1 MHRINNVQL
10 NQSFPG
16 AKVYCKIKG
25 CENFNLNTWSTV
37 FGALYK
43 MEINIVTWKWGGGLS
58 LEDLRVVSSQGGWQ
72 HPAGTLACADA
83 PPVSRLE
90 VLRWLYRH
98 TPGHAVMRGSPPC
111 SYRNPQAAH
120 LSIVQTVGLYKSS
133 LRPYGRSYSHP
144 ALF

>member
-10 NQSFPG
+10 NQFFPG

-25 CENFNLNTWSTV
+25 CENFNLNTWSIV

-43 MEINIVTWKWGGGLS
+43 MEINIVTWKWGGRTFPRGSESRQQSRRMTAS
-58 LEDLRVVSSQGGWQ
+58 LRNTG
-72 HPAGTLACADA
+72 
-83 PPVSRLE
+83 
-90 VLRWLYRH
+90 LRWRPSCVTSRGAEVTLPPHPR
-98 TPGHAVMRGSPPC
+98 PCCHAWKSPMLVQK
-111 SYRNPQAAH
+111 PQAAH